1 MARKPP
7 TLTKMGLSE
16 AVHLEVGLSRAD
28 SAAIVQRVVDAIA
41 EALDKGEQVKI
52 MGFGTLSVHQKSERI
67 GRNPK
72 TGQETTITSR
82 RVVSFKPS
90 TSLKKRVADLKVR

>member
-1 MARKPP
+1 MARRPP

-16 AVHLEVGLSRAD
+16 AIHLEIGLSRAD
-28 SAAIVQRVVDAIA
+28 SRALVQRVVDALA
-41 EALDKGEQVKI
+41 ETLDKGEQVKI
-52 MGFGTLSVHQKSERI
+52 MGFGTLSVHQKSERV

-72 TGQETTITSR
+72 TGQATTIAPR

-90 TSLKKRVADLKVR
+90 ASLKRRVADLKVR

>member
-1 MARKPP
+1 MARRPP

-16 AVHLEVGLSRAD
+16 AIHLEVGLSRAD
-28 SAAIVQRVVDAIA
+28 SAAMVQRVIDALS
-41 EALDKGEQVKI
+41 EALDKEEQVKI
-52 MGFGTLSVHQKSERI
+52 MGFGTLSVHRKSERI

-72 TGQETTITSR
+72 TGQEATITPR

-90 TSLKKRVADLKVR
+90 ASLKKRVADLKVR

>member
-1 MARKPP
+1 MTRKPP